1 MRIEGCAITARSAQV
16 NKLLKEGCQD
26 CIKFLTQRRREVP
39 Q

>member
-1 MRIEGCAITARSAQV
+1 MQIEGCAIIARSALV
-16 NKLLKEGCQD
+16 NKLHRGGCQD